1 MKATK
6 IIHPITGQPC
16 FTRHPE
22 KLKARCEAQMSEGY
36 DIEIRRM
43 REEAGM
49 QYWNGAVTDP
59 AAMKRPGEVR
69 S

>member
-1 MKATK
+1 MKAIE

-22 KLKARCEAQMSEGY
+22 ELKARYAEQIQKAFTL
-36 DIEIRRM
+36 EIKRL
-43 REEAGM
+43 REESGM
-49 QYWNGAVTDP
+49 CYWNGAVRDI